1 MSWFITVTV
10 DNENCF
16 HLEMI
21 DVESILSLDSPLG
34 LPPPVSIPVAG
45 GFFRL
50 LCCYGIHTNSKTFN
64 QHRVSCR

>member
-1 MSWFITVTV
+1 MV

-45 GFFRL
+45 GFFSSVML
-50 LCCYGIHTNSKTFN
+50 LRHSH
-64 QHRVSCR
+64 QQ